1 MSVNPW
7 HNVHYGTKS
16 PEIVTAYIEVPANAK
31 VKYEL
36 DKSSGLIKVDRVL
49 SSSVVYPA
57 NYGLIPQTYYDD
69 GDPLDILVIGQSS
82 VIPGCLMQARTLGY
96 LTMIDGGELDDKII
110 SVHHDDPQYSHIN
123 TLEDLTNCHPH
134 LMKEIENF
142 FKTYKLL
149 QNKPV
154 EVKGYKGKESAY
166 EIINKSIKLYENEK
180 AQLLKSV

>member
-1 MSVNPW
+1 MTTNPW
-7 HNVHYGTKS
+7 HNVHFGAKA
-16 PEIVTAYIEVPANAK
+16 PEIVTAYIEVPAFSK

-69 GDPLDILVIGQSS
+69 GDPIDILVIGQSS

-96 LTMIDGGELDDKII
+96 LTMIDGGELDDKVI
-110 SVHHDDPQYSHIN
+110 SVHHDDPQFNHIK
-123 TLEDLTNCHPH
+123 TLDDLTRAHPH

-149 QNKPV
+149 QNKSV
-154 EVKGYKGKESAY
+154 EVRGYKDKESAL
-166 EIINKSIKLYENEK
+166 EIIRKSIKMYEDEK
-180 AQLLKSV
+180 SSLLKSL